1 MIIYLSTHILN
12 IVILNSYI
20 YIIIIYYYFIVYN
33 PVSYENYYFYWR
45 WRRIKLEILVRQ
57 ESKKD
62 WTTFN

>member
-33 PVSYENYYFYWR
+33 PVSYENYYFY
-45 WRRIKLEILVRQ
+45 
-57 ESKKD
+57 
-62 WTTFN
+62 